1 MVHWS
6 WLITAFIAGMVV
18 YGMLSLVSELRDRRQ
33 VAQLYREEHLKRKQ
47 SVDVIADDFT
57 QELELHK
64 N

>member
-33 VAQLYREEHLKRKQ
+33 VAQLYREEHLKRNQ
-47 SVDVIADDFT
+47 SVDVSADDFT